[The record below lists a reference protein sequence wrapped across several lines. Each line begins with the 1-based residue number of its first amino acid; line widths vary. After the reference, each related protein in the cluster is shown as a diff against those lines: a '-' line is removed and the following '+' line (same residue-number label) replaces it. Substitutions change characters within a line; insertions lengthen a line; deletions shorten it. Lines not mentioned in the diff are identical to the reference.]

1 MTISELVSQHY
12 DAVYR
17 LAFRLAGTAHDA
29 EDITQQAFLDAQR
42 KLETLRDPSSAKAWL
57 CMIARNLFRR
67 KLRDAGPSRTTLEA
81 IPEPACEA
89 PPEPLDTNSL
99 QHALQELPPEFRTV
113 LVLFYFQNLS
123 YQQIAEELNVPIGTV
138 MSRLSRGKQHLR
150 QRLNCDRFE
159 L

>member
-1 MTISELVSQHY
+1 MTITELVSQHY

-29 EDITQQAFLDAQR
+29 EDIAQQAFLDAQR
-42 KLETLRDPSSAKAWL
+42 KLDTLRDPSSAKAWL

-67 KLRDAGPSRTTLEA
+67 KLRDAGPVHATLEA
-81 IPEPACEA
+81 VPEPTCEA
-89 PPEPLDTNSL
+89 SPEPLDTNSL
-99 QHALQELPPEFRTV
+99 QQALQQLLPEYRTV

-123 YQQIAEELNVPIGTV
+123 YQQIAEELEVPIGTV

-150 QRLNCDRFE
+150 QRLKGE
-159 L
+159 LV